1 MGDRGGMFCVESRKR
16 VLIKAACFYLI
27 YFINLF
33 FQHVVLLY
41 FELSCTACQTIWTG
55 DLILAKLSVNILL
68 TESLYLYLS
77 FCILLQVS
85 EEETM
90 RVGTL
95 CTLI

>member
-1 MGDRGGMFCVESRKR
+1 MCCVESRKR
-16 VLIKAACFYLI
+16 VLIKACFYLI

-33 FQHVVLLY
+33 FQDVVLLY
-41 FELSCTACQTIWTG
+41 FELSCTACQIIWTG
-55 DLILAKLSVNILL
+55 DLILAKLSVNILIN
-68 TESLYLYLS
+68 YLF

-95 CTLI
+95 CMLI

>member
-1 MGDRGGMFCVESRKR
+1 MWGTEGGMCCVESRKR

-27 YFINLF
+27 YLIHLF
-33 FQHVVLLY
+33 FQDLVSLY
-41 FELSCTACQTIWTG
+41 FELSCTACQIVWTG
-55 DLILAKLSVNILL
+55 DLILAKLSVNVLL
-68 TESLYLYLS
+68 NYLS
-77 FCILLQVS
+77 FRILLQVS